1 VFHPSC
7 NNCKNKKIVPQ
18 LSNFQNAPRPVSIL
32 SGLTPY
38 EFKQFKTKN
47 FTMELRNTVICKNSF
62 KDFVSVNI
70 CQTTHYIAVLKYLA
84 NDFMSKTTTI

>member
-1 VFHPSC
+1 MREIQIAELLD
-7 NNCKNKKIVPQ
+7 N
-18 LSNFQNAPRPVSIL
+18 
-32 SGLTPY
+32 LT
-38 EFKQFKTKN
+38 FKTKN

-84 NDFMSKTTTI
+84 NDFVSKTTTI

>member
-1 VFHPSC
+1 MQKQKMCSSTL
-7 NNCKNKKIVPQ
+7 KLKK
-18 LSNFQNAPRPVSIL
+18 NAPRPVSIL

-38 EFKQFKTKN
+38 EFKQFKTKF
-47 FTMELRNTVICKNSF
+47 FTMEIRNTVICKNSV

-84 NDFMSKTTTI
+84 NDFVSKTTTI